1 VGGRDDAA
9 LVSPAARF
17 SVAPRACALAAVRLT
32 HGSLGL
38 VGRRSGINAWTENSR
53 VVHATSPTAD
63 GTYTRREEVF
73 GVFSHEPNAVRDP
86 DTGEWALFYTAHIP
100 AGASPAPHSPACN
113 CTDGSTVTTG
123 GSPCG
128 GTGVEGGTY
137 VSWSKSPDGP
147 WTAPLHLF
155 TADARQSDTNLAPV
169 LLSGG
174 RLVGIWR
181 IWLGGSWPHLVT
193 ASNWKDPSTYHWGNS
208 TPSKKSPLFPELGSN
223 GSEDPALYLDK
234 EGRFHALFH
243 NMQPNGN
250 RPATNLGHAYSAD
263 GTAWNYTG
271 VCGNSS
277 GVYTDGGAFAFS
289 RRERPHP
296 VFAKDGTTLVAVT
309 NGVQYED
316 STTKGK
322 DAVFT
327 FLQPVKV
334 KSP

>member
-1 VGGRDDAA
+1 MGGRDDAA
-9 LVSPAARF
+9 LVSPSARF

-169 LLSGG
+169 LLSGAGWSASGASGWAGAG
-174 RLVGIWR
+174 RT
-181 IWLGGSWPHLVT
+181 S
-193 ASNWKDPSTYHWGNS
+193 
-208 TPSKKSPLFPELGSN
+208 
-223 GSEDPALYLDK
+223 
-234 EGRFHALFH
+234 
-243 NMQPNGN
+243 
-250 RPATNLGHAYSAD
+250 
-263 GTAWNYTG
+263 
-271 VCGNSS
+271 
-277 GVYTDGGAFAFS
+277 
-289 RRERPHP
+289 
-296 VFAKDGTTLVAVT
+296 
-309 NGVQYED
+309 
-316 STTKGK
+316 
-322 DAVFT
+322 
-327 FLQPVKV
+327 
-334 KSP
+334 